1 MQALYPI
8 TILQPEDAEF
18 VPNIIYQGCM
28 TVIPFTL
35 NVGGGIIFSAL
46 QAALT
51 EDFSIRAWFSLM
63 PNSNPII
70 IDPPILSTFSLLRT
84 PFEIVV
90 YDPDVSPPAPLS
102 NTTYQSL
109 YPLPPGQLYFNL
121 LNLINKPNIF
131 TFAMNVIS

>member
-8 TILQPEDAEF
+8 TFLLPEDAEF
-18 VPNIIYQGCM
+18 VPNIINQGCM

-35 NVGGGIIFSAL
+35 NEGGGIIFSAL

-51 EDFSIRAWFSLM
+51 EDFSIRAWFSLE

-90 YDPDVSPPAPLS
+90 YDPSVDPPAPLS

-109 YPLPPGQLYFNL
+109 YGLPPGPLFFNL

-131 TFAMNVIS
+131 TFGMTVVT